1 LPGSLI
7 AGRTITLTLP
17 GYATWK
23 FDSSYNVVDPPTIS
37 ATDSDAQGISLGSW
51 QRVDDQTIKCTVSS
65 TSAGASKPGKLVLE
79 KAHIAISAGA
89 PTGDLKLVVGGTT
102 GVTGEVVVG
111 QVTKTAKISVDGTVP
126 EVAVGT
132 QNVELPPIIIEEEA
146 AEGIDG
152 GKVTS
157 TDNTVASLGAT
168 GSYKV
173 VRLEFMQDI
182 IPSQPTNVEVV
193 AGDIDIDPALVGR
206 TASADGR
213 WGIDIPIK
221 GTSRTPSKIKV
232 SGVKLS
238 IYAGY
243 PAGPVM
249 CYLKGNA
256 VVQTTK
262 WFPGYTAVASAPV
275 ANIVTAAA
283 REGAVAKSATFRIG
297 STIYNVGAEARA
309 MDVAPYIKDDRTF
322 VPVRYLAYA
331 LGVKESDV
339 KWDAATQ
346 TVTLTKDRTTVK
358 LVIGS
363 NVLTVND
370 QVKQM
375 DVAPEIV
382 EPGRTMLPA
391 RWVAEAFGAMVGW
404 DPATQTVLIQ
414 W

>member
-1 LPGSLI
+1 
-7 AGRTITLTLP
+7 
-17 GYATWK
+17 
-23 FDSSYNVVDPPTIS
+23 
-37 ATDSDAQGISLGSW
+37 
-51 QRVDDQTIKCTVSS
+51 
-65 TSAGASKPGKLVLE
+65 
-79 KAHIAISAGA
+79 
-89 PTGDLKLVVGGTT
+89 
-102 GVTGEVVVG
+102 VVVG